1 MTIRPLPRRLPPLQ
15 DELLSSWVT
24 RLAAAN
30 YCSVPELLGYLGFS
44 DEQPPDTSH
53 ELQGTDINRFGAL
66 ARLSSSDVRGMLL
79 VRRAEL
85 PVEIVSCSDFQ
96 HCPTCT
102 QKVPGISLRH
112 WRYAWSMACNS
123 CGTGLLP
130 LGTALGEELQVPARL
145 KVRASKG
152 AAWLEQLYLRS
163 SQHVGR
169 QLDLALQV
177 VRVLA
182 PELRHAGLCSKS
194 RHDRYTMLAAVH
206 LLMTRPLVALSIA
219 MRRDPAARD
228 RLRMAFPGQRNLL
241 DQLVHLSCSSP
252 TPAKDDRKIQK
263 AWFPAS
269 KSDNTTKPDFLAA
282 AKKAIEQL
290 GVNADRAEL
299 LRCADRTLEKSRR

>member
-1 MTIRPLPRRLPPLQ
+1 MTIRPRPRRPQPRQ

-44 DEQPPDTSH
+44 SESPPDTGH
-53 ELQGTDINRFGAL
+53 ELQGADTKRFGAL
-66 ARLSSSDVRGMLL
+66 ARLSSSDIQGMLL
-79 VRRAEL
+79 VRRAGF
-85 PVEIVSCSDFQ
+85 PIDFVSCSDFQ

-102 QKVPGISLRH
+102 QKVPGVSLRH
-112 WRYAWSMACNS
+112 WRYVWSTICYS

-130 LGTALGEELQVPARL
+130 LGTVPGEKFQVPSRL
-145 KVRASKG
+145 EVRASKG
-152 AAWLEQLYLRS
+152 AVWLEQLYWRG
-163 SQHVGR
+163 SQQVGR
-169 QLDLALQV
+169 QVDLALQI

-194 RHDRYTMLAAVH
+194 RHDRYAMLAAVH
-206 LLMTRPLVALSIA
+206 LLMTRPLVAVSIA
-219 MRRDPAARD
+219 MRRDPTAGE

-241 DQLVHLSCSSP
+241 DQLVYLSCSSP
-252 TPAKDDRKIQK
+252 TPAKDDCKIQK
-263 AWFPAS
+263 ARFPAR
-269 KSDNTTKPDFLAA
+269 KSDNTIKPDFLAA